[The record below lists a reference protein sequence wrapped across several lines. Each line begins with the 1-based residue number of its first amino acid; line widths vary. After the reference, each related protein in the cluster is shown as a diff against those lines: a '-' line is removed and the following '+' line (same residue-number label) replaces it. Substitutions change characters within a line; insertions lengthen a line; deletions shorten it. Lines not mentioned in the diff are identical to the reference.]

1 MKKQLTLILALLL
14 ALSLAACATPA
25 PTAAPTAAPTVAPTV
40 EATAEPTATT
50 ALAPEAGLTD
60 FLGETITLEQ
70 YPETLVSLSPANT
83 EIVFALGLGGK
94 LVGVDSVS
102 DYPEEAK
109 AIQKVGDFNGPNLEA
124 IAALK
129 PGLVLGGNKL
139 QKDAIDKVKGIGI
152 PTVAAE
158 ATGYDD
164 VFTSIELIGKLTG
177 TQAKAA
183 KVIAEM
189 KAKEKAVLDAVAGG
203 QSSGKTVYYAMSWGE
218 FGNWTAG
225 PGTFPYEFITKCG
238 GKPITEGAP
247 VAWVNL
253 STEELVAKDPDI
265 ILLASDSGDPET
277 FKTGDAYKNLKAV
290 KNGNVY
296 VVDANLCSR
305 PGPRLIDG
313 LRQFAQYITGLTIKF
328 PGE

>member
-1 MKKQLTLILALLL
+1 MKKQFTLLLTLLL
-14 ALSLAACATPA
+14 ALSLAACAAPA
-25 PTAAPTAAPTVAPTV
+25 PTAAPTV
-40 EATAEPTATT
+40 EATIEPTAEPTATT
-50 ALAPEAGLTD
+50 ATAPEAGLMD

-83 EIVFALGLGGK
+83 ETVFALGLGAK

-109 AIQKVGDFNGPNLEA
+109 AIARVGDFNGPNLEA

-129 PGLVLGGNKL
+129 PALVLGGNKL

-158 ATGYDD
+158 ATTYDD
-164 VFTSIELIGKLTG
+164 VFASIELIGKLTG
-177 TQAKAA
+177 TEAKAA
-183 KVIAEM
+183 EVIADM
-189 KAKEKAVLDAVAGG
+189 KSKEKAVLDAVAGA
-203 QSSGKTVYYAMSWGE
+203 QNGKTVYFAMCWGE
-218 FGNWTAG
+218 AGNWTAG

-265 ILLASDSGDPET
+265 ILLSSDFGDPES

-305 PGPRLIDG
+305 PGPRMIDG
-313 LRQFAQYITGLTIKF
+313 LRQFAQFITGLTIKF